1 MHVSPATLYV
11 VATPI
16 GNLGD
21 MTYRAVAVLGAV
33 DRILCE
39 DTRKTGTL
47 CEHFECRR
55 PLVRFDA
62 NVEHDR
68 LDDALAW
75 LAAGEALAL
84 VSDAGTPAL
93 SDPGQRL
100 VRAAWEAGY
109 RVVPV
114 PGASALTAAISA
126 SGLGAGGFTFG
137 GFLPK
142 ASEARQKL
150 FAALAPGVHA
160 YFVPARDLAEVAGE
174 MVGVQT
180 ISEVAIA
187 RELTK
192 IHETFYRGVPAE
204 VAPRLAANPESG
216 LGEAVL
222 VFEVTA
228 SATDDAAIAR
238 ALRSAL
244 ATGASARDAAHTV
257 AEALGIPRRRAY
269 QLALSLPKEA

>member
-1 MHVSPATLYV
+1 
-11 VATPI
+11 
-16 GNLGD
+16 
-21 MTYRAVAVLGAV
+21 
-33 DRILCE
+33 
-39 DTRKTGTL
+39 
-47 CEHFECRR
+47 
-55 PLVRFDA
+55 
-62 NVEHDR
+62 
-68 LDDALAW
+68 
-75 LAAGEALAL
+75 
-84 VSDAGTPAL
+84 
-93 SDPGQRL
+93 
-100 VRAAWEAGY
+100 
-109 RVVPV
+109 VVPI

-126 SGLGAGGFTFG
+126 SGRGAGGFTFG

-160 YFVPARDLAEVAGE
+160 YFVPARDLAEVATE

-180 ISEVAIA
+180 IYELAIA

-192 IHETFYRGVPAE
+192 IFETFYRGAPAE
-204 VAPRLAANPESG
+204 VARQLAANPESG

-228 SATDDAAIAR
+228 SATDDAAITR

-269 QLALSLPKEA
+269 QLALSLPKEP